1 MLGQTTDGK
10 LVVDIFV
17 MVDTYGLPLDLT
29 VALCRD
35 RGLVPSWTEF
45 WTRALGKGWKPSI
58 TLTKLKNAVEY
69 VYGKD
74 FRVEWER
81 RMQLFIN
88 FDRVAQNGGAPEK
101 RKPAP

>member
-1 MLGQTTDGK
+1 
-10 LVVDIFV
+10 

-35 RGLVPSWTEF
+35 HDLVPSWTEF
-45 WTRALGKGWKPSI
+45 WTRALKKGWKQSS
-58 TLTKLKNAVEY
+58 TLTRLKNVVEY
-69 VYGKD
+69 VYGQE

-81 RMQLFIN
+81 RMQLFIDS
-88 FDRVAQNGGAPEK
+88 DRVAQNGGAPEK